1 VDAPEP
7 ERSGGEPR
15 RSERVPGGGT
25 EREQS
30 RRHLVLIGLMGA
42 GKTTVGRRCAE
53 ALDRPFVDT
62 DDLIVAQAG
71 ATVTEIFATE
81 GEKAFR
87 AREHAALA
95 DAIASPEPLVIACGG
110 GAMVDVENRRA
121 VRDTGF
127 VVWLACAPDELAA
140 RVERDGTASRPLLAA
155 GPTAATLARLEG
167 LRAGTYEQAA
177 DARVPT
183 DGHDV
188 DAVTRSVL
196 AAYRGACEG
205 AMP

>member
-1 VDAPEP
+1 VNDPDARAGGRATEH
-7 ERSGGEPR
+7 ER
-15 RSERVPGGGT
+15 
-25 EREQS
+25 S

-53 ALDRPFVDT
+53 ELERAFVDT

-71 ATVTEIFATE
+71 ASVPEIFASE
-81 GEKAFR
+81 GEHAFR
-87 AREHAALA
+87 ARERAAVV
-95 DAIASPEPLVIACGG
+95 DALASPEPLVIACGG

-121 VRDTGF
+121 VRDAAF

-140 RVERDGTASRPLLAA
+140 RVERDGVESRPLLAG
-155 GPTAATLARLEG
+155 GPTAATLTRLEG

-188 DAVTRSVL
+188 ATVTRSVL

>member
-1 VDAPEP
+1 MNDPDARAGGRATEH
-7 ERSGGEPR
+7 ER
-15 RSERVPGGGT
+15 
-25 EREQS
+25 S

-53 ALDRPFVDT
+53 ELERAFVDT

-71 ATVTEIFATE
+71 ASVPEIFASE
-81 GEKAFR
+81 GEHAFR
-87 AREHAALA
+87 ARERAAVV
-95 DAIASPEPLVIACGG
+95 DALASPEPLVIACGG

-121 VRDTGF
+121 VRDAAF

-140 RVERDGTASRPLLAA
+140 RVERDGVESRPLLAG
-155 GPTAATLARLEG
+155 GPTAATLTRLEG

-188 DAVTRSVL
+188 ATVTRSVL

>member
-1 VDAPEP
+1 VSAK
-7 ERSGGEPR
+7 
-15 RSERVPGGGT
+15 
-25 EREQS
+25 
-30 RRHLVLIGLMGA
+30 HLILIGLMGA

-53 ALDRPFVDT
+53 QLQRAFVDT

-71 ATVTEIFATE
+71 ATVAEIFAAE

-87 AREHAALA
+87 ARERAAVA
-95 DAIASPEPLVIACGG
+95 DAVASPDPLVIACGG
-110 GAMVDVENRRA
+110 GSMVDAENRRA
-121 VRDTGF
+121 VRDAGF
-127 VVWLACAPDELAA
+127 VVWLACTPTELAA
-140 RVERDGTASRPLLAA
+140 RVERDGTASRPLLAD
-155 GPTAATLARLEG
+155 GPTAVTLTRLEG

-196 AAYRGACEG
+196 AAYRGASEETT
-205 AMP
+205 P